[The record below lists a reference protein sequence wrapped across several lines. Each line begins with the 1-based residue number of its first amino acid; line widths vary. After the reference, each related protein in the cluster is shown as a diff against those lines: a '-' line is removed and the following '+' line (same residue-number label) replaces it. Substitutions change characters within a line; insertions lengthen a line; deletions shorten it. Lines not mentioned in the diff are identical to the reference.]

1 LLIFYLIIRYN
12 GRIMKW
18 NVLRA
23 FMIIIMKI
31 IIIKSGFFLLPVYSF
46 SQENDTISSMEF
58 AERGAI
64 PQVLRQPRQGEILR
78 YPQDTII
85 GELGRGQASE
95 GAYNYAGNILS
106 ALLLENRGSRF
117 LSGRDSA
124 FWDELFVNLTRIGPR
139 KYRLGGGREEI
150 DGNTSFLFRFI
161 GREQGIAGELY
172 IRREGDT
179 WMLDDIIL
187 ERARDLPNGKES
199 YKYDFSPYERFW

>member
-1 LLIFYLIIRYN
+1 MYPKALMF
-12 GRIMKW
+12 
-18 NVLRA
+18 
-23 FMIIIMKI
+23 FMIFFIIYGLFWG
-31 IIIKSGFFLLPVYSF
+31 SLFSF
-46 SQENDTISSMEF
+46 SQEDDTISQMEF
-58 AERGAI
+58 AERGVI
-64 PQVLRQPRQGEILR
+64 PQILRQPRQGEILR
-78 YPQDTII
+78 YPRDTII

-117 LSGRDSA
+117 LSGRENA
-124 FWDELFVNLTRIGPR
+124 FWDELFANLSQIGPR

-172 IRREGDT
+172 IRKEGDN
-179 WMLDDIIL
+179 WILDDIIL
-187 ERARDLPNGKES
+187 ERARSLPNGKES

>member
-1 LLIFYLIIRYN
+1 
-12 GRIMKW
+12 
-18 NVLRA
+18 
-23 FMIIIMKI
+23 
-31 IIIKSGFFLLPVYSF
+31 
-46 SQENDTISSMEF
+46 MEF
-58 AERGAI
+58 AERGII

-95 GAYNYAGNILS
+95 GAYNYAGNVLS

-117 LSGRDSA
+117 LSSRDSA
-124 FWDELFVNLTRIGPR
+124 FWDEMFANLTRIGSR

-172 IRREGDT
+172 IRREGDN
-179 WMLDDIIL
+179 WILDDIIL
-187 ERARDLPNGKES
+187 ERARDLPNRKES